1 MFTNPKHSRV
11 VLINPSR
18 KDPASVPADVTMQRT
33 EGLTLLSAAH
43 ELFGVAV
50 DVIGEGPSAGV
61 PGILRP
67 IAAALDVESLFLWS
81 DERFTALLAA
91 SDAGAIFLGG
101 AWLDEDL
108 VMVALEGV
116 RRGYDVRVLADLSIA
131 RRQEDRLLVLDRLA
145 LHGVLPMTM
154 RQALLEWALCLDDPA
169 LKRKVQHLLA

>member
-1 MFTNPKHSRV
+1 MVLVNPLRE
-11 VLINPSR
+11 
-18 KDPASVPADVTMQRT
+18 DPAAVPAEVTRQRT
-33 EGLTLLSAAH
+33 ESLTLLVVAH

-50 DVIGEGPSAGV
+50 DVIGNAPSAGV
-61 PGILRP
+61 PEILQP

-91 SDAGAIFLGG
+91 SDVRAIFLGG

-108 VMVALEGV
+108 LMVALEGV

-131 RRQEDRLLVLDRLA
+131 RRRDDRLLVLDRLA

-154 RQALLEWALCLDDPA
+154 RQALLEWALFLDDPA
-169 LKRKVQHLLA
+169 LKRKVQHLLT